1 MMQKTA
7 EQHYVEGK
15 TLSMTHKKNIISLFM
30 MIIIISKY
38 SNEFMNEK
46 SHCIPFLQ
54 TKTM

>member
-46 SHCIPFLQ
+46 
-54 TKTM
+54 